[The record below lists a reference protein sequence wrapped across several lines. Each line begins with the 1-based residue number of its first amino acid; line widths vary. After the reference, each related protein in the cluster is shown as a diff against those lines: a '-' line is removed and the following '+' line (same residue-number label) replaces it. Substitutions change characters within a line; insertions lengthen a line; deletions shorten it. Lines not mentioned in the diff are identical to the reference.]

1 MSAGCDVKTVAQ
13 RWDDFERRVIAP
25 DGLTIQSSGMRV
37 AFYAGAKAMLDA
49 GLEIAEIADD
59 QRCVALLES
68 FHQECREFGAQQR
81 AGNA

>member
-1 MSAGCDVKTVAQ
+1 
-13 RWDDFERRVIAP
+13 
-25 DGLTIQSSGMRV
+25 MRV